1 MTRHAQHPVQ
11 RAARA
16 LARQAPDVLVRHAAA
31 TASPATLDALA
42 HAASTAP
49 PEHRLDSLVALARAH
64 RVLGRGLRPEGEA
77 GRLFREAAE
86 RLGDDR
92 ASRRHRDRVVEGL
105 ISTQQFALARELD
118 ERVPGATERAHL
130 FRQDLVNPFLAS
142 DHAPTDVAIEGWLSL
157 VNERHRA
164 DGIEPLTLRDTGSTV
179 FDRLAAASTARVD
192 EGPLVSVVMTTYRP
206 DHMVETAVRSMIAQT
221 WQNWELLLVDDAS
234 PAEYQDYLQSLAD
247 LDERIRV
254 IRCDDNAGV
263 HRRRADGWREAG
275 GDYLTAQDSDDWV
288 HPRRLERQLRHLI
301 EESPIPATMLHTSRM
316 TERGGWVHPG
326 GAWRHAMHSSLL
338 MHRSVWEGLGT
349 LADERRSADAEY
361 RRRIEAAFEQQIP
374 AEPTSAPLTHIRRH
388 DASESAQDFSM
399 MRMHPGYR
407 AYRSAFTAWHG
418 ERRGD
423 HAALRYDPRRDAPR
437 FPVPAIVRA
446 AAPPQHDLDVLYVLD
461 PRECERAAPLHR
473 AVVDELAALADRR
486 IRVGVMAALSPHLA
500 HAYESSPADLQALI
514 TTGRITEVM
523 LDEAVTVHRLVV
535 RHPEAL
541 LGVAHDSPTVHAR
554 IVEIVRTGRT
564 ERLLPRTL
572 TTRAVRRDAL
582 AHLVHAGYRRRRPR
596 AARLLGS

>member
-1 MTRHAQHPVQ
+1 MTRHAHHPVP

-16 LARQAPDVLVRHAAA
+16 LSQQALDVLVRHAAA
-31 TASPATLDALA
+31 TSSPVSLAALA

-64 RVLGRGLRPEGEA
+64 RVLGLDLTPSGEA
-77 GRLFREAAE
+77 GQLFRDAAE
-86 RLGDDR
+86 RMQGDR
-92 ASRRHRDRVVEGL
+92 ASRRHRDRVIEGL

-118 ERVPGATERAHL
+118 ERVPGTTERAHL
-130 FRQDLVNPFLAS
+130 FRQDLANPFLPA
-142 DHAPTDVAIEGWLSL
+142 DAAPTADAVERWLHL
-157 VNERHRA
+157 AGERHRA
-164 DGIEPLTLRDTGSTV
+164 EGIEPLYLRDAGVTV
-179 FDRLAAASTARVD
+179 FDRLTADSSARVD
-192 EGPLVSVVMTTYRP
+192 EGPLISVVMTTYRP

-234 PAEYQDYLQSLAD
+234 PAHCQDYLQSLAD
-247 LDERIRV
+247 LDERIRL

-263 HRRRADGWREAG
+263 HRRRADGWRAAR
-275 GDYLTAQDSDDWV
+275 GDSRTAQDSDDWV
-288 HPRRLERQLRHLI
+288 HPRRRERQLRHLV

-338 MHRSVWEGLGT
+338 MHRSVWEALGT

-361 RRRIEAAFEQQIP
+361 RRRIEAAFEREIP
-374 AEPTSAPLTHIRRH
+374 AEPTRAPLTHIRRH

-446 AAPPQHDLDVLYVLD
+446 EAPPHHDLDVLYVLD
-461 PRECERAAPLHR
+461 PRECERAEPLHR
-473 AVVDELAALADRR
+473 AVVDELAVLADRR
-486 IRVGVMAALSPHLA
+486 LRVGVMAMLSPHLA

-514 TTGRITEVM
+514 TTGRVTEVM
-523 LDEAVTVHRLVV
+523 LDEAVTVDRLVV

-541 LGVAHDSPTVHAR
+541 LGAAPRSPTVRAR
-554 IVEIVRTGRT
+554 RVEIVRTGRA
-564 ERLLPRTL
+564 ERLLPRT
-572 TTRAVRRDAL
+572 TVTRRVRRAVMASI
-582 AHLVHAGYRRRRPR
+582 VHSGYRLRRPR
-596 AARLLGS
+596 ATRLLGS

>member
-1 MTRHAQHPVQ
+1 MTRHARLPAP

-16 LARQAPDVLVRHAAA
+16 LSRQAPDVLVRHAAA
-31 TASPATLDALA
+31 TASPVTLAALV
-42 HAASTAP
+42 HAARTAP
-49 PEHRLDSLVALARAH
+49 PERTLDSLVALARAH
-64 RVLGRGLRPEGEA
+64 RVLGLDLTPTGDA

-86 RLGDDR
+86 RMGGDR

-105 ISTQQFALARELD
+105 ISTRQIVLARELD
-118 ERVPGATERAHL
+118 ERVPGTTERAHL
-130 FRQDLVNPFLAS
+130 FRQDIANPFLSAS
-142 DHAPTDVAIEGWLSL
+142 AGATADAVERWLHL
-157 VNERHRA
+157 AGERHRSE
-164 DGIEPLTLRDTGSTV
+164 GIEPLTLRDTGATV
-179 FDRLAAASTARVD
+179 FDRLTADSSARVD
-192 EGPLVSVVMTTYRP
+192 AGPLISVVMTTYRP

-221 WQNWELLLVDDAS
+221 WQNWELLIVDDAS
-234 PAEYQDYLQSLAD
+234 PADCQDYLQSLAD
-247 LDERIRV
+247 LDERIRL

-263 HRRRADGWREAG
+263 HRRRADGWREAR

-316 TERGGWVHPG
+316 TEQGGWVHPG

-338 MHRSVWEGLGT
+338 MHRSVWQALGT

-361 RRRIEAAFEQQIP
+361 RRRIEAAFEQEIP
-374 AEPTSAPLTHIRRH
+374 AEPSRAPLTHIRRH
-388 DASESAQDFSM
+388 SASESAQDFSM

-423 HAALRYDPRRDAPR
+423 HVALRYDPRRDAPR

-446 AAPPQHDLDVLYVLD
+446 EAPPQHELDVLYVLD
-461 PRECERAAPLHR
+461 PRECERAEALHR
-473 AVVDELAALADRR
+473 AVVEELSSLVDRR
-486 IRVGVMAALSPHLA
+486 LRVGVMAMLSPHLA
-500 HAYESSPADLQALI
+500 HAHESSPVELQALVS
-514 TTGRITEVM
+514 TGRVAEVM
-523 LDEAVTVHRLVV
+523 LDEAVTVVRLVV

-554 IVEIVRTGRT
+554 RVEIVRTDRT
-564 ERLLPRTL
+564 ERLLPRSV

-582 AHLVHAGYRRRRPR
+582 ARLVHPGYRLRRPR
-596 AARLLGS
+596 ATRLLGS